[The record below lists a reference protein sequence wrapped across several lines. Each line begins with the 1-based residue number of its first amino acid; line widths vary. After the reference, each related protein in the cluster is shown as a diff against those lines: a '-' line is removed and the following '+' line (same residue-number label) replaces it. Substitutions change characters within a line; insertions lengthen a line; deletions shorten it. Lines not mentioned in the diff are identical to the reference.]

1 METKLNL
8 KQAFIAGLKAA
19 GVATLVNAILFLTF
33 KAAGVIVDTIFIQPN
48 QPLTIAPIIF
58 ASIAPTLIATL
69 VFFLFEK
76 FTNNGFKIFRNI
88 SLVLMVISFVNP
100 FMGIEGVTVGY
111 ALVLDIMHVVVVGSL
126 LYFIGKAFKTAI

>member
-1 METKLNL
+1 M
-8 KQAFIAGLKAA
+8 
-19 GVATLVNAILFLTF
+19 
-33 KAAGVIVDTIFIQPN
+33 
-48 QPLTIAPIIF
+48 TIAPIIF

-111 ALVLDIMHVVVVGSL
+111 ALVLDIMHLVVVSSL